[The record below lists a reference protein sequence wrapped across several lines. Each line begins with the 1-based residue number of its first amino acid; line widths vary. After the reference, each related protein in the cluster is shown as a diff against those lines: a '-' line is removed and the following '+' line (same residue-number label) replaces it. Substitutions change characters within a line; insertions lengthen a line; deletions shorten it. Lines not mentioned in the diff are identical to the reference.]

1 MNFNINYLNRY
12 RTNYLLASI
21 QYVCWFFSLQLN
33 LKGDVLMTTNVIFAL
48 IGLFLITAF
57 TNILATLKTILMSKK
72 IMNPVYLLVFVDAMI
87 FATTVSK
94 VTSSDGI
101 QFTIAYALGRTVG
114 VFIGGK
120 IEDRMALG
128 ILEVDLFLND
138 KNKAMEIANK
148 LRETGYSVNNFL
160 VRGNN
165 DEKRYQIEVIIKR
178 KEFKILED
186 IMDEFGVE
194 SPTLKVKTISKVDGK
209 ITTTR
214 LKEA

>member
-1 MNFNINYLNRY
+1 
-12 RTNYLLASI
+12 
-21 QYVCWFFSLQLN
+21 
-33 LKGDVLMTTNVIFAL
+33 MTTNVILAL

-72 IMNPVYLLVFVDAMI
+72 IMNPVYLLVFVDALI
-87 FATTVSK
+87 FAKTVSK
-94 VTSSDGI
+94 VTSSDGM

-128 ILEVDLFLND
+128 ILEVDLILSD
-138 KNKAMEIANK
+138 KVKVDQIAK
-148 LRETGYSVNNFL
+148 RLRETGYTVNNFL
-160 VRGNN
+160 VGGNN
-165 DEKRYQIEVIIKR
+165 EEKRYQIEVIIKR

-186 IMDEFGVE
+186 IIEEFGVIN
-194 SPTLKVKTISKVDGK
+194 PTLKVKTLNKIDGK
-209 ITTTR
+209 ISTSR

>member
-1 MNFNINYLNRY
+1 MEKI
-12 RTNYLLASI
+12 
-21 QYVCWFFSLQLN
+21 
-33 LKGDVLMTTNVIFAL
+33 KGDDLMTTNVMLAL

-101 QFTIAYALGRTVG
+101 QFTVAYALGRTLG
-114 VFIGGK
+114 VFVGGK

-128 ILEVDLFLND
+128 ILEVDLFLSD
-138 KNKAMEIANK
+138 KKKVNQIAKK
-148 LRETGYSVNNFL
+148 LRDTGYTVNNFM
-160 VRGNN
+160 VGGNN
-165 DEKRYQIEVIIKR
+165 EEKRYQIEVIIKR
-178 KEFKILED
+178 KEFRILED
-186 IMDEFGVE
+186 IIEEFGVIN
-194 SPTLKVKTISKVDGK
+194 PTLKVKNLSKIDGK
-209 ITTTR
+209 ITTSR